1 MNKIRIAKAIV
12 NDRESLI
19 LIVVDPNG
27 RKMCMTMAELDDDG
41 TTDVIVTDDGFIVS
55 KDEVG
60 YEDHEEEYKDMFEK
74 QELGETCTISPTSHS
89 CLATNKQ
96 ILLKDEIKQNKL
108 RITGNRYGRVRL
120 SLSTHYRSFSTIW
133 KSQVSLIYSVRDK
146 VCGKRT
152 IN

>member
-27 RKMCMTMAELDDDG
+27 RKMRMTMAELDDDG
-41 TTDVIVTDDGFIVS
+41 MTDVIVTDDGFIVS

-60 YEDHEEEYKDMFEK
+60 YEDLEEEYKDMFEE

-108 RITGNRYGRVRL
+108 FNKVQSGETVSITLY
-120 SLSTHYRSFSTIW
+120 SYMH
-133 KSQVSLIYSVRDK
+133 LILKKCISINIQR
-146 VCGKRT
+146 KRQN
-152 IN
+152 INKHKTAEL